1 MLARYVKCHVHRGM
15 AETIAPVVFAH
26 EVEILKDVH
35 GDGNVTIVDKMEE
48 HSPVEVDKGEEVAR
62 LTAYYGSNQNGQY
75 FVERVYGRNA
85 EGLDSAYEL
94 FEGTATM
101 MNRDAAPRRGRP
113 RKDEYDV
120 S

>member
-35 GDGNVTIVDKMEE
+35 GDGNVTVVDAMED
-48 HSPVEVDKGEEVAR
+48 HPPVELDKGEEVSR
-62 LTAYYGSNQNGQY
+62 LTAYYGSDQGGQY

-85 EGLDSAYEL
+85 EKLGGGYAGVEEHIL
-94 FEGTATM
+94 M
-101 MNRDAAPRRGRP
+101 PHHDAAPRRGRP